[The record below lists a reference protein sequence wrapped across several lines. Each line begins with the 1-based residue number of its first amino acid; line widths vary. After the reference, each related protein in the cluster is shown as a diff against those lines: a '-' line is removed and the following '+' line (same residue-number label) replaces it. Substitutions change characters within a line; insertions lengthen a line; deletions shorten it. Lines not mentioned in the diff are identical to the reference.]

1 MSGKFENFFIVVT
14 ELDESFARRDQ
25 SKPHLYIGISTSP
38 PAERFEVFKR
48 GKGPKSFRGHHVRL
62 REDLVCDILPASDR
76 GQAVKIKGRLVKG
89 LTAEGYAINRFTNV
103 WCVYVVD
110 LDVTVSTDVG
120 HGYLYVGQSAHTP
133 EERYAQHKAP
143 KPIDETIDLANS
155 IVREKGL
162 RINQELT
169 LQTVFF
175 TRETAL
181 KKEKAYASE
190 LCRAGYLVEA
200 GHVTPDPKTCK
211 TKKKT
216 KQRSKDE

>member
-1 MSGKFENFFIVVT
+1 MSGKSENYFIVVT

-25 SKPHLYIGISTSP
+25 SKPHLYIGISKSP
-38 PAERFEVFKR
+38 PAKRFEVLIR
-48 GKGPKSFRGHHVRL
+48 GKGHKTSTGHHVRL
-62 REDLVCDILPASDR
+62 REDLSSDTSSPSDR
-76 GQAVKIKGRLVKG
+76 KHVKNIKVRLVKSLKG
-89 LTAEGYAINRFTNV
+89 KGFAVNGDVSV
-103 WCVYVVD
+103 WCVYVID
-110 LDVTVSTDVG
+110 LDATSFTDVG
-120 HGYLYVGQSAHTP
+120 RGYIYVGQSANTP

-143 KPIDETIDLANS
+143 KPTDETSDLAS
-155 IVREKGL
+155 RIVRKLGL

>member
-1 MSGKFENFFIVVT
+1 MSGKSENFFIVVT

-25 SKPHLYIGISTSP
+25 SKPHLYIGKSTSP
-38 PAERFEVFKR
+38 PAERFEEFKR
-48 GKGPKSFRGHHVRL
+48 GEGPGSFRGHHVRL
-62 REDLVCDILPASDR
+62 REDLAGDISSSSDR
-76 GQAVKIKGRLVKG
+76 KQVKNDKVRLVKSLKG
-89 LTAEGYAINRFTNV
+89 KGFAVNGDVSV
-103 WCVYVVD
+103 WCVYVID
-110 LDVTVSTDVG
+110 LDATGFENVG

-143 KPIDETIDLANS
+143 QPIDETIDLANS
-155 IVREKGL
+155 IVRERGL

>member
-1 MSGKFENFFIVVT
+1 VSGKSENYFIVVT

-25 SKPHLYIGISTSP
+25 SKPHLYVGISKSP
-38 PAERFEVFKR
+38 PAESFEEFKR
-48 GKGPKSFRGHHVRL
+48 GEETGSFMGHHVRL
-62 REDLVCDILPASDR
+62 REDLAGNISSSDR
-76 GQAVKIKGRLVKG
+76 KQVKNDRVRLIKSLKGKGFAVNGDLS
-89 LTAEGYAINRFTNV
+89 V

-110 LDVTVSTDVG
+110 LDASSFTDVG
-120 HGYLYVGQSAHTP
+120 RGYIYVGQSAHTP
-133 EERYAQHKAP
+133 EERYVQHKAP
-143 KPIDETIDLANS
+143 KPTDGSSDLAS
-155 IVREKGL
+155 RKVRKLGL

-175 TRETAL
+175 TREAAL

>member
-1 MSGKFENFFIVVT
+1 MSGKSENFFIVVT

-25 SKPHLYIGISTSP
+25 SKPHLYIGISKSP
-38 PAERFEVFKR
+38 PATRFEVFQR
-48 GKGPKSFRGHHVRL
+48 GKGPKAFMGHHVRL
-62 REDLVCDILPASDR
+62 REDLSGDPSSSSE
-76 GQAVKIKGRLVKG
+76 GKQVKKDKAQLVKSLKG
-89 LTAEGYAINRFTNV
+89 QGFAVNGDTRV

-110 LDVTVSTDVG
+110 LDAIDIKDVG
-120 HGYLYVGQSAHTP
+120 RGYIYVGQSAHTP
-133 EERYAQHKAP
+133 EERYAQHKAS

-190 LCRAGYLVEA
+190 LCRAEYLVEA

-211 TKKKT
+211 TKK
-216 KQRSKDE
+216 

>member
-1 MSGKFENFFIVVT
+1 MSGKSENYFIVVT

-25 SKPHLYIGISTSP
+25 SKPHLYIGITTSL
-38 PAERFEVFKR
+38 PAKRFEEFKR
-48 GKGPKSFRGHHVRL
+48 GEGPWSFRGHHVRL
-62 REDLVCDILPASDR
+62 REDLAGDISSSSDR
-76 GQAVKIKGRLVKG
+76 KQVKNDKVRLVKSLKG
-89 LTAEGYAINRFTNV
+89 KGFAVNGDVSV
-103 WCVYVVD
+103 WCVYVID
-110 LDVTVSTDVG
+110 LDATSFTDVG
-120 HGYLYVGQSAHTP
+120 RGYIYVGQSAHTP

-143 KPIDETIDLANS
+143 KPTDETSDLAS
-155 IVREKGL
+155 RIVRKLGL

-190 LCRAGYLVEA
+190 LCSAGYLVEA